1 MPKHVPADAI
11 ATARFL
17 LTEYY
22 ASGKRR
28 HTFDSIARRA
38 GVSRSTVARTARE
51 VREVW
56 PTITALTARIDQ
68 LEARVAAL
76 EIHRN
81 DNKEED
87 RWAS

>member
-1 MPKHVPADAI
+1 MPRRVPPDAV
-11 ATARFL
+11 ATARHL

-22 ASGKRR
+22 SSGKRR

-56 PTITALTARIDQ
+56 PTITALIGRIED
-68 LEARVAAL
+68 LEARITQF
-76 EIHRN
+76 EN
-81 DNKEED
+81 PKTDKEGD
-87 RWAS
+87 TWAS

>member
-1 MPKHVPADAI
+1 V
-11 ATARFL
+11 ATTRHL

-38 GVSRSTVARTARE
+38 GISRSTVARTARE

-56 PTITALTARIDQ
+56 PTITDLTNRIEH
-68 LEARVAAL
+68 LEARLVTL
-76 EIHRN
+76 ERQLN
-81 DNKEED
+81 DKETK

>member
-1 MPKHVPADAI
+1 MPRRVPPDSV
-11 ATARFL
+11 ATARHL

-56 PTITALTARIDQ
+56 PTITALTRRIEE
-68 LEARVAAL
+68 LESRITHI
-76 EIHRN
+76 EN
-81 DNKEED
+81 QDKGDSQWE
-87 RWAS
+87 S

>member
-1 MPKHVPADAI
+1 MPRRVPPDSV
-11 ATARFL
+11 ATTRHL

-56 PTITALTARIDQ
+56 PTITTLTGRIEQ
-68 LEARVAAL
+68 LETRLHTL
-76 EIHRN
+76 EIQLKT
-81 DNKEED
+81 KEGK
-87 RWAS
+87 RWES